1 MGNKLRHR
9 KNKTLRLFY
18 ALAILGIIPLGLL
31 IRQFYEDNEP
41 TIGGLMGFLSEYA
54 PDALYALMV
63 YWIFRWIFV
72 KKGVQ
77 QAFLLA
83 LCFCVAI
90 EILQFYHA
98 PWIDAIRS
106 YSLGGLILGYHFL
119 WSDLF
124 YYTAGVSL
132 GLGLDLFIVNYYQKK
147 PRIGKDETYSQ

>member
-1 MGNKLRHR
+1 MGHKLRHS
-9 KNKTLRLFY
+9 KNKTLRWFY
-18 ALAILGIIPLGLL
+18 TLAILGIIPLGLG
-31 IRQFYEDNEP
+31 IRHFYESKEP
-41 TIGGLMGFLSEYA
+41 GIGGSIGFLSEYA

-119 WSDLF
+119 WSDLIC
-124 YYTAGVSL
+124 YTAGVGL
-132 GLGLDLFIVNYYQKK
+132 GLGIDLLILNHYPQK
-147 PRIGKDETYSQ
+147 PRIGKDETYNQ